1 MFAVIKWIERSDHD
15 QRLLY
20 MNKLKPKPKSEPPE
34 IDKAQR
40 IKHHQRPA
48 KPNELNSTSKPYPPP
63 TRPTITRCHP
73 IIAYYQTEK
82 PTNDHPIV

>member
-1 MFAVIKWIERSDHD
+1 MFAVIKWIEKSDHN

-34 IDKAQR
+34 IGKAQR

-48 KPNELNSTSKPYPPP
+48 KPNELNSTSKPPATSYQLK
-63 TRPTITRCHP
+63 TAELNS
-73 IIAYYQTEK
+73 IIAYYQTQK
-82 PTNDHPIV
+82 TAKTYPIV